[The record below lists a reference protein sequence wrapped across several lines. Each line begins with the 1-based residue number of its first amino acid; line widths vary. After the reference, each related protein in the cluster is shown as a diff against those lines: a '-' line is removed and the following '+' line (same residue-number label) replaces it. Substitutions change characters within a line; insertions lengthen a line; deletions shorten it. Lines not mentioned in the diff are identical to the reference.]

1 MSTFVSASGS
11 SRTLTM
17 GTGTWTVTANAGDF
31 LTIFQVSS
39 TNLTL
44 NANTSTIKITNTGT
58 FIGGGM
64 TFNNFWITGTNT
76 SGVIITGANTFA
88 EFKDD
93 RSVAHTITFPNSTT
107 TITSW
112 NVNGTSGNVIT
123 LRRTGASGTWTI
135 SDASGTNTSSYLSI
149 SNSTA
154 TGGATWDV
162 SDGTNTDGGGNTGW
176 SFTPPPPPAQ
186 TVQQAARD
194 SNFVTTLLVTNKI
207 DGQAPMRAWV
217 DPSTHSLV
225 VSDAST
231 GTDYSD
237 DIASRDNNYVP
248 VLMGVSSVD
257 GVTPVAVYGDASTGA
272 VLIDSN

>member
-1 MSTFVSASGS
+1 MGS
-11 SRTLTM
+11 
-17 GTGTWTVTANAGDF
+17 GTWT
-31 LTIFQVSS
+31 LTFTSPAVSLWALEAA
-39 TNLTL
+39 NLTL
-44 NANTSTIKITNTGT
+44 NPGTSTIKITNTGFFQSPGLT
-58 FIGGGM
+58 Y
-64 TFNNFWITGTNT
+64 NNFWITGSNT
-76 SGVIITGANTFA
+76 SPVVIQGANTFNN
-88 EFKDD
+88 FRDD
-93 RSVAHTITFPNSTT
+93 RTVAHTIVFPNSTT
-107 TITSW
+107 TVSSW
-112 NVNGTSGNVIT
+112 DVNGSSGNVIT
-123 LRRTGASGTWTI
+123 LSRTGASGQWTI

-207 DGQAPMRAWV
+207 DGQAPMRAYV
-217 DPSTHSLV
+217 DPSTHELV
-225 VSDAST
+225 ISDAST